1 MTKRHFWDMI
11 RTKWSE
17 GKFLCVG
24 QDLDYEKLEPLG
36 GEGIYFAM
44 MRRHR
49 KILEATHD
57 IVCAFKPNIAFY
69 EAHGPEALRAL
80 SESMR
85 EVRHNYP
92 SIPIILDAKRGDI
105 GKTNV
110 KYDRALFDLWE
121 ADAVTLNPYLGFE
134 EFEPFLAREDKGVIA
149 LCRTSNRGAK
159 EFQDLIVRDDQ
170 GMEMP
175 LYLYVAHRAVSV
187 WNKNN
192 NIGLVVGAT
201 YPEEASHIRSMV
213 GDMPFLIPGVGTQGG
228 DVSKIVAHAQDSQ
241 GAGMII
247 NSSSA
252 IIYADNPRAEALKTD
267 ALIRSALTPRI

>member
-11 RTKWSE
+11 RAKWAE

-24 QDLDYEKLEPLG
+24 QDLDYDKLEPMG

-49 KILEATHD
+49 KVLEATHD
-57 IVCAFKPNIAFY
+57 IVCAFKPNFAFY
-69 EAHGPEALRAL
+69 AACGFEGLRAL
-80 SESMR
+80 GESMR

-92 SIPIILDAKRGDI
+92 SIPIILDGKRGDI
-105 GKTNV
+105 GKTNL
-110 KYDRALFDLWE
+110 KYYQELFTIWE

-134 EFEPFLAREDKGVIA
+134 EFESFLAREDKGVIA

-159 EFQDLIVRDDQ
+159 EFQDLIVRDDT

-187 WNKNN
+187 WNKKN
-192 NIGLVVGAT
+192 NIALVVGAT
-201 YPEEASHIRSMV
+201 YPEDASHIRSMV

-228 DVSKIVAHAQDSQ
+228 DVAKIVAHAQDSRGQ
-241 GAGMII
+241 GMII

-252 IIYADNPRAEALKTD
+252 IIYAKDPRAEALKTD
-267 ALIRSALTPRI
+267 ALIRNALTPRI